1 MSYILEALKK
11 AQAERQLG
19 SAPTIHAPVAAAAPE
34 SNAVRKPLVAG
45 AAVGGLLA
53 ATGLLLWH
61 QQPAQVR
68 DAAPALKVAAV
79 APPVVDKPVPAP
91 TQPKAIVEKPVPAVS
106 NGHVALV
113 GQADPPE
120 KPATA
125 GKPVTTEKAVTETTA
140 KAAIAKP
147 AAPEFATVAKPAA
160 PEVPTVAKL
169 PAPAPARTAPVAVAS
184 NTPAPVQPVAVSA
197 PPANADDALGGAN
210 SLPEAVRRE
219 LPKVAFGGYMYSPN
233 PADRLVLVDNI
244 LRREG
249 EEVGPGLV
257 LEKLLPKGA
266 VMNYRGYRYRVPF

>member
-34 SNAVRKPLVAG
+34 SNAVSKPLVAG
-45 AAVGGLLA
+45 VAVGGLLA

-61 QQPAQVR
+61 QQPTAVR

-79 APPVVDKPVPAP
+79 APSVVDKPVPAP

-120 KPATA
+120 KPATV
-125 GKPVTTEKAVTETTA
+125 GKPATTEKAVTETAA

-147 AAPEFATVAKPAA
+147 AAPEIATVAKP
-160 PEVPTVAKL
+160 PVVP
-169 PAPAPARTAPVAVAS
+169 PARSTPVAVAS
-184 NTPAPVQPVAVSA
+184 NVPTQAPVQPVAAAA
-197 PPANADDALGGAN
+197 PPPNADDALGGAS

>member
-45 AAVGGLLA
+45 VAVGALLA
-53 ATGLLLWH
+53 ATGLLVWH
-61 QQPAQVR
+61 QQPAEVR
-68 DAAPALKVAAV
+68 DAGPALKVAAM
-79 APPVVDKPVPAP
+79 APSAVDKPAPAP
-91 TQPKAIVEKPVPAVS
+91 AQPNAVVEKPVPA
-106 NGHVALV
+106 VALV

-120 KPATA
+120 KPATVA
-125 GKPVTTEKAVTETTA
+125 KPVTTEKAVTETTA

-147 AAPEFATVAKPAA
+147 AAPEVATVAKSPA
-160 PEVPTVAKL
+160 V
-169 PAPAPARTAPVAVAS
+169 APARTAPVAVAS
-184 NTPAPVQPVAVSA
+184 NVPAQAPAQPVAAAA

-249 EEVGPGLV
+249 DEVGPGLV